1 MKMPKIKQTENDVK
15 KTIYD
20 SKEWEQVIDYI
31 FDLNFKNQNGKA
43 ITLHTEKQDKKCPEA
58 IYMA

>member
-1 MKMPKIKQTENDVK
+1 MPKIKQTENDVK

-43 ITLHTEKQDKKCPEA
+43 ITLHTEK
-58 IYMA
+58 